1 MQKGERTAKQHIS
14 RADILLI
21 IFFTAAAVLLEVW
34 MLFGRREGS
43 RLQIS
48 YDGSELYTISL
59 EQSADARTQR
69 FCLITYPETSEGKVS
84 PKVSFFEAMPVCPAD
99 SSYNL
104 LMIGEETVTME
115 AADCRDQICVHH
127 IPISGSGESIICL
140 PHKLVVTVTGKQDDD
155 NALDGVAK

>member
-1 MQKGERTAKQHIS
+1 MQKGECTTKQHIS

-21 IFFTAAAVLLEVW
+21 IFFIAAAVLLQVW

-43 RLQIS
+43 KLQIS
-48 YDGSELYTISL
+48 YDGTELYTISL
-59 EQSADARTQR
+59 EQSADAETQK
-69 FCLITYPETSEGKVS
+69 FCLITYAETPEGKVS
-84 PKVSFFEAMPVCPAD
+84 PAVSFSAAMPACPAD

-104 LMIGEETVTME
+104 LVIEEGTVTME

-140 PHKLVVTVTGKQDDD
+140 PHKLVVTVNGKQDDD